1 MTPLD
6 LPTTAV
12 LLLAA
17 MLGGALFGLAVA
29 WRGLQAEAGELPI
42 WRVVRRADVSRARD
56 LELRCMACGSQRACH
71 QALDAGR
78 GLPAHC
84 PNEKGVRTLFPHIG
98 TAVSFSEKGPD
109 PF

>member
-17 MLGGALFGLAVA
+17 MLGGALFGLAGA
-29 WRGLQAEAGELPI
+29 W
-42 WRVVRRADVSRARD
+42 
-56 LELRCMACGSQRACH
+56 
-71 QALDAGR
+71 R

-84 PNEKGVRTLFPHIG
+84 PNEKGVRPLFLRAARSNG
-98 TAVSFSEKGPD
+98 KGV
-109 PF
+109 